1 MRKLMTRFKFRTL
14 KELWTQHGCTD
25 PVEAYNIFFKDEI
38 EFDIEELQTKYEKER
53 LKIDLEM
60 NFQQTDPAKMSAE
73 EKIIYERNLLIVE
86 CREDSN
92 SLFKVM
98 AHITDNE
105 ANRYNKFRDKLA
117 QFVINTL
124 SLLKKSDLR
133 FEEDRK
139 LREVI
144 DILKNQKE
152 DDRFR
157 IVKDA

>member
-1 MRKLMTRFKFRTL
+1 MTRFKFRTL
-14 KELWTQHGCTD
+14 EELWTQHGYSD

-53 LKIDLEM
+53 LKINLEM
-60 NFQQTDPAKMSAE
+60 NFQQTNPDNMSAE
-73 EKIIYERNLLIVE
+73 EKIIWDRNLLIVE

-144 DILKNQKE
+144 DILKNQIE

>member
-1 MRKLMTRFKFRTL
+1 MTRFKFRTL
-14 KELWTQHGCTD
+14 EELWTQHGYSD

-38 EFDIEELQTKYEKER
+38 EFDIEELQSKYEKER

-60 NFQQTDPAKMSAE
+60 NFQQINPDKMSTE
-73 EKIIYERNLLIVE
+73 EKIIYDRNLLIVE

-152 DDRFR
+152 DDRFQ

>member
-1 MRKLMTRFKFRTL
+1 MTKFKFRTL
-14 KELWTQHGCTD
+14 EELWTQHGYSD

-53 LKIDLEM
+53 LKINLEM
-60 NFQQTDPAKMSAE
+60 NFQQTNEANMSAE
-73 EKIIYERNLLIVE
+73 EKVIYDRNLLIVE

-144 DILKNQKE
+144 DILKNQIE

>member
-1 MRKLMTRFKFRTL
+1 
-14 KELWTQHGCTD
+14 
-25 PVEAYNIFFKDEI
+25 
-38 EFDIEELQTKYEKER
+38 
-53 LKIDLEM
+53 
-60 NFQQTDPAKMSAE
+60 MSAE
-73 EKIIYERNLLIVE
+73 EKIIYDRNLLIVE

-144 DILKNQKE
+144 DILNNQIE
-152 DDRFR
+152 DDRFQ

>member
-14 KELWTQHGCTD
+14 EELWTQHGYSD

-60 NFQQTDPAKMSAE
+60 NFQQINPDKMSAE
-73 EKIIYERNLLIVE
+73 EKIIYDRNLLIVE

>member
-14 KELWTQHGCTD
+14 EELWTQHGYSD

-60 NFQQTDPAKMSAE
+60 NFQQTNPANMSAE
-73 EKIIYERNLLIVE
+73 EKVIYDRNLLIVE

-144 DILKNQKE
+144 DILKNQIE
-152 DDRFR
+152 DDRFQ

>member
-1 MRKLMTRFKFRTL
+1 MTKFKFRTL
-14 KELWTQHGCTD
+14 EELWTQHDCSD

-53 LKIDLEM
+53 LKINLEM

-73 EKIIYERNLLIVE
+73 EKIIYDRNLLIVE

-124 SLLKKSDLR
+124 SLLKKSELR

-144 DILKNQKE
+144 DILKNQIE

>member
-14 KELWTQHGCTD
+14 EELWTQHGCTD

-53 LKIDLEM
+53 LKINLEM
-60 NFQQTDPAKMSAE
+60 NFQQTNPANMSAE
-73 EKIIYERNLLIVE
+73 EKVIYDRNLLIVE

-133 FEEDRK
+133 FEEERK

-144 DILKNQKE
+144 DILNNQIE